1 MCLFLAVKLRSE
13 NIMIRNKGFVFSTVL
28 AFLFGVTSFAT
39 AGIVNPG
46 VFNTVKILAASG
58 VGLSAAT
65 SSISA
70 AGLTSTAGI
79 AAGGAITGATA
90 VNATGLG
97 TFHGMTAGT
106 GTVKGS
112 SDGTTTTYVPPFYSS
127 GAAIGSTGHMSMGTF
142 TATATTMTPTL
153 SPAMYVSAV
162 CLAVQTTGG
171 AISTVWGGTSGGTYA
186 IFVNLSVGYSY
197 QFICFGS

>member
-1 MCLFLAVKLRSE
+1 
-13 NIMIRNKGFVFSTVL
+13 MIRNKGFVFSTVL

-39 AGIVNPG
+39 AGIINPG

-79 AAGGAITGATA
+79 AAGGVITGATT
-90 VNATGLG
+90 VNAAGLG
-97 TFHGMTAGT
+97 TFRGVNAGT

-142 TATATTMTPTL
+142 AASATTMYPTL
-153 SPAMYVSAV
+153 SPAMYISGV
-162 CLAVQTTGG
+162 CFAIQITSGVQG
-171 AISTVWGGTSGGTYA
+171 AVWGGTASGTFA
-186 IFVNLSVGYSY
+186 IFIGLSVGQSY